1 MAKSLYITSGYST
14 ITKGD
19 SIMADITDNG
29 KKALRLIFTDYL
41 ADYNSYNLKDKLGLS
56 NAGSLKLLR
65 SLHEKGFL
73 MDRKMGNAI
82 FYKANASNEYVL
94 KLMELILMENESA
107 SPYVKGWMVELQ
119 AFSQL
124 TDAILLFGSLLKKGK
139 NAHDVDVCFIL
150 KDAKD
155 YQKLQRKIDDLN
167 KKGRLKVHPLYL
179 TKNDLLEK
187 LKQKDPPLIDMVRS
201 CVVVS
206 GGELFVEVVAHAQK

>member
-1 MAKSLYITSGYST
+1 MEEIKD
-14 ITKGD
+14 K
-19 SIMADITDNG
+19 G

-82 FYKANASNEYVL
+82 FYKANISNEYVL

-119 AFSQL
+119 SL
-124 TDAILLFGSLLKKGK
+124 SSLSDAILLFGSLLRKGK
-139 NAHDVDVCFIL
+139 EAHDVDVCFIL
-150 KDAKD
+150 KDTKY
-155 YQKLQRKIDDLN
+155 YQKMQRKIDDFN
-167 KKGRLKVHPLYL
+167 KKGRLRVHPLYL
-179 TKNDLLEK
+179 TKDDLIEK
-187 LKQKDPPLIDMVRS
+187 LKQKDPPIMDMVKS
-201 CVVVS
+201 CIVVS